1 MKGLDHHYSDTDDDF
16 EDRLRAMLRR
26 RAADVHAEPP
36 DWQDLLDR
44 SNAVVVSLET
54 RRPLDGP
61 FRARRRRWAWLR
73 PALAAAAC
81 LSLVMAAGI
90 AIGRSTDRSD
100 SGGSADQSSGP
111 ASEGEQTLAAAGS
124 ESFRPA
130 TAAPLYPA
138 DTDAQLQAELDDALA
153 TAEGAEQAA
162 GTLGGLEALANPETV
177 ATDYLASVGIE
188 DGSPY
193 TLFVDTPVDADHLDD
208 IGGGSGR
215 LVATTTVWWSL
226 RDDPVPSEVA
236 EADGTNNPPIITMGY
251 VHLRDLISP
260 AAAPEADGIGRDAWV
275 VVGAA
280 TRGLNIADVRRD
292 GDQIHF
298 AVTTY
303 QGYEPD
309 YDTTDLPVQVEVN
322 DQVISDGSLEP
333 WQPHE
338 FTASVPADEAA
349 TIRLQQFGEGQPLS
363 VAETK
368 FLPASDSTDGGSS
381 TDPMPPTAPTPGEGS
396 GRAILGDGC
405 APDLSLMLT
414 LDLPSGFGATAHPGD
429 GSGGEDRSG
438 ACAVHFA
445 DPSDSGRTIV
455 VGWGEP
461 AFPVYELSGP
471 MCFPWGAV
479 DDGGLVA
486 VRSAPFPIY
495 VFASGVSHDDFQQA
509 ISSSVLSGSE
519 DWTADEGC

>member
-61 FRARRRRWAWLR
+61 FRARRRRWTWLR

-90 AIGRSTDRSD
+90 AIGRSTDQPG
-100 SGGSADQSSGP
+100 SGGSADQPSGP
-111 ASEGEQTLAAAGS
+111 ASDGEQTLAAAGS
-124 ESFRPA
+124 ASFRPA
-130 TAAPLYPA
+130 TAAPLYPEG
-138 DTDAQLQAELDDALA
+138 TDAQFQAEVDDALA

-162 GTLGGLEALANPETV
+162 GTLGLEALADPEAV
-177 ATDYLASVGIE
+177 AKDYLASVGIE

-193 TLFVDTPVDADHLDD
+193 TLFVDTPVDADRLDD
-208 IGGGSGR
+208 IGAGTGR

-226 RDDPVPSEVA
+226 RED
-236 EADGTNNPPIITMGY
+236 DGTSDPPIMSMGY

-260 AAAPEADGIGRDAWV
+260 AEVAAPEVDGIGREAWV

-280 TRGLNIADVRRD
+280 TRGLDLADVRRE

-303 QGYEPD
+303 QGHEPD
-309 YDTTDLPVQVEVN
+309 YDTTNLPVQVEVN
-322 DQVISDGSLEP
+322 DQVISDRSLEP
-333 WQPHE
+333 NEPQE
-338 FTASVPADEAA
+338 FTASVPTDEAA
-349 TIRLQQFGEGQPLS
+349 TIRLQQMGGEQPLS

-381 TDPMPPTAPTPGEGS
+381 TDPVPPAAPPTPEEGV
-396 GRAILGDGC
+396 GQAVLGDGC

-414 LDLPSGFGATAHPGD
+414 LDLPSGFDTTAFPGD
-429 GSGGEDRSG
+429 GQGAETSGIPCLSY
-438 ACAVHFA
+438 FA
-445 DPSDSGRTIV
+445 DPSDPARTIV

-461 AFPVYELSGP
+461 GFPVYELRGP
-471 MCFPWGAV
+471 TCFPWGETDEGA
-479 DDGGLVA
+479 LVA

-495 VFASGVSHDDFQQA
+495 LFATGVSHDDFQQA